1 MNMTN
6 STERSG
12 LDEQLKRN
20 LGTRRVAALRASSFP
35 DAGAAVQTL
44 TSSTRPAGS
53 VDVLLVNPPSPDGG
67 IWIRS
72 QHRVGRRSRENMIWP
87 QVSLAQLASLLVP
100 EYSVEIV
107 DAIATR
113 MGWPEFERILDQRR
127 PKYYLTQ
134 VTAPTLRN
142 DMLGVFLAKSL
153 GAVTLA
159 FGTHVTPMTLETM
172 RPFPALDFT
181 LRGEPEATLR
191 ELLDHFEGKTPSDP
205 RVAKLVADTKLGQP
219 RGRGEGERLAVN
231 GERLPEEGKRST
243 VIGDRLPE
251 EGERL
256 PEEGKR
262 STVIGDRLPEEG
274 KRSTVNGERLA
285 EDNTTERA
293 PTLTINHSPFTI
305 NHFLSL
311 SPFAPSTLE
320 RVDEAALAEAEQSPL
335 ASILG
340 LAWRHQGEIIINRDR
355 PFFPSMDDLPMPLH
369 HLLPLDR
376 QRMPMIK
383 GPFTFIVTSRGCPA
397 GCKYCIKHV
406 SYQNSV
412 RLRSPQAIF
421 DELTLLAELG
431 IHNVHMYADLFTVN
445 RQQVVA
451 LCHLIIAH
459 GLQVHWTCNS
469 RVDYVDEE
477 MLSLMGQA
485 GCYLI
490 SWGIESANEQILK
503 RAHKGYRKEQ
513 AALALTWAHNAG
525 IKNWGY
531 FIIGLPGETEQTIQE
546 TIVYSKSLPL
556 DIALFHIAAPYPGTP
571 FFYEVVENNWF
582 RPGTKWE
589 EVDMDQSTVL
599 DYGDLS
605 AERLEY
611 WQKRATR
618 EWSFRP
624 GPMLTFA
631 KGLNSWEGFK
641 SAVSIGAQT
650 LKFVSS

>member
-1 MNMTN
+1 MTGQKMNEQMN
-6 STERSG
+6 DDSSTPERTAPDR
-12 LDEQLKRN
+12 LRADLRLN
-20 LGTRRVAALRASSFP
+20 LGTRRLPPLRPARFP

-44 TSSTRPAGS
+44 TSSTRPSGS

-87 QVSLAQLASLLVP
+87 QVSLAQMAALLVP
-100 EYSVEIV
+100 DYTVEVV

-113 MGWPEFERILDQRR
+113 MTWPEFEKLLEEKR
-127 PKYYLTQ
+127 PRYYLTQ

-142 DMLGVFLAKSL
+142 DMYGVFLAKSL
-153 GAVTLA
+153 GARTMA

-172 RPFPALDFT
+172 RPFPALDFV
-181 LRGEPEATLR
+181 LRGEPEMTLR
-191 ELLDHFEGKTPSDP
+191 ELLDTLEGKAPSDS
-205 RVAKLVADTKLGQP
+205 RVAKMLRETRLDLPLPENGN
-219 RGRGEGERLAVN
+219 RLA
-231 GERLPEEGKRST
+231 
-243 VIGDRLPE
+243 
-251 EGERL
+251 
-256 PEEGKR
+256 
-262 STVIGDRLPEEG
+262 
-274 KRSTVNGERLA
+274 
-285 EDNTTERA
+285 
-293 PTLTINHSPFTI
+293 TI
-305 NHFLSL
+305 
-311 SPFAPSTLE
+311 A
-320 RVDEAALAEAEQSPL
+320 
-335 ASILG
+335 G
-340 LAWRHQGEIIINRDR
+340 LAWREGKEIILNPDR
-355 PFFPSMDDLPMPLH
+355 PFIPDLNDLPIPLH
-369 HLLPLDR
+369 ELLPLDK
-376 QRMPMIK
+376 QRMPMIR

-412 RLRSPQAIF
+412 RLRSPENILA
-421 DELTLLAELG
+421 ELQRLSELG
-431 IHNVHMYADLFTVN
+431 IHNIHMYADLFTVN
-445 RQQVVA
+445 RDQVVG
-451 LCHLIIAH
+451 LCRLIIES
-459 GLQVHWTCNS
+459 GLKVRWTCNS

-477 MLSLMGQA
+477 MLTLMGKA
-485 GCYLI
+485 GCWLI

-513 AALALTWAHNAG
+513 AFKALQWARAAG

-531 FIIGLPGETEQTIQE
+531 FIIGLPGETEETIQE
-546 TIVYSKSLPL
+546 TIAYAKQLPL

-599 DYGDLS
+599 DYANLP

-618 EWSFRP
+618 EWSLRP
-624 GPMLTFA
+624 GPIWTFL

-641 SAVSIGAQT
+641 SAVSVGVQT
-650 LKFVSS
+650 LNFIRS